1 MGDSIKKQT
10 AEAIRTV
17 GLTKRYK
24 DLTAVDHLELVVKQG
39 ELFSLLG
46 VNGAGKTTAIKML
59 SCLIVHL
66 IFMVIMIGLFLCF
79 GWFPK
84 ITWVQAL
91 YYTFGVTMY
100 TIALVYFT
108 CSIQVFFKDMSQIV
122 SICLQFGMWL
132 IPIMWREEQ
141 FLDRAF
147 YPVLSIA
154 MKLNPM
160 YYIVVGYRD
169 SLLLGNWFW
178 QRPTMTLYFWGVTIG
193 LFLAGLKVFKRLRP
207 HFSDVL

>member
-1 MGDSIKKQT
+1 
-10 AEAIRTV
+10 
-17 GLTKRYK
+17 
-24 DLTAVDHLELVVKQG
+24 
-39 ELFSLLG
+39 
-46 VNGAGKTTAIKML
+46 ML

-169 SLLLGNWFW
+169 SLLLGVRTRFW
-178 QRPTMTLYFWGVTIG
+178 ATGSGSGP
-193 LFLAGLKVFKRLRP
+193 P
-207 HFSDVL
+207 